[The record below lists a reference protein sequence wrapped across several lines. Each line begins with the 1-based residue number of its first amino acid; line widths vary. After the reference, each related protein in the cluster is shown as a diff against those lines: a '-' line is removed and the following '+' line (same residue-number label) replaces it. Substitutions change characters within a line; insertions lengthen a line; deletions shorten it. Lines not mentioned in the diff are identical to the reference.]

1 MYTVIKLKFIRFL
14 SYYSMPKCLTK
25 FSFSFGIKFKYPML
39 HEMVEK
45 VMEIWILILTLPLND
60 IVILNKFF
68 NFFER

>member
-1 MYTVIKLKFIRFL
+1 
-14 SYYSMPKCLTK
+14 
-25 FSFSFGIKFKYPML
+25 ML